1 RFHVWAAGFMMR
13 DRSDKNFVPGAVY
26 RFCSILPSFYAK
38 TEISVINSF
47 VDNRAAAF
55 QSPTFRR
62 KQTMKTRTAGA
73 LLLGLV
79 LVVGRHQVQMRS
91 AEPVAGESRG
101 AEVQRPETFIP
112 GLRTPV
118 TTPHSLISA
127 AALRGRPLR
136 STH

>member
-1 RFHVWAAGFMMR
+1 MPKRKSR
-13 DRSDKNFVPGAVY
+13 LS
-26 RFCSILPSFYAK
+26 
-38 TEISVINSF
+38 NSF

-112 GLRTPV
+112 GVPTPV
-118 TTPHSLISA
+118 NTPLSLIGVIAIPGLPTQST
-127 AALRGRPLR
+127 ALIL
-136 STH
+136 